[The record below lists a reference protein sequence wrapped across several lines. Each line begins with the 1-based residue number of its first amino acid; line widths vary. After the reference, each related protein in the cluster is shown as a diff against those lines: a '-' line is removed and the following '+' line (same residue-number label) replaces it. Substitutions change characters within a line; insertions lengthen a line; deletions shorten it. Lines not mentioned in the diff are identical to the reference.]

1 MCHVPIPATGAEGTP
16 PRAAVVGKKK
26 NLPGGS
32 LPWVWPGPGGFS
44 ERGANPHGPTAP
56 LASGPKPLAR
66 GSKREAILGPSS
78 GPRPGR
84 LTGGQVWGVGGYTP
98 PGTTQAVPAV
108 QLVWGVPP
116 TTNGSSLGDFP
127 RNSPGAVSPYFKK
140 GWGWPGGPGDSGGG
154 LGPRRGRFH
163 IGKLDFSARAYPPER
178 TAPRPKKLHV
188 CTRTTQKPA

>member
-1 MCHVPIPATGAEGTP
+1 M
-16 PRAAVVGKKK
+16 
-26 NLPGGS
+26 
-32 LPWVWPGPGGFS
+32 
-44 ERGANPHGPTAP
+44 
-56 LASGPKPLAR
+56 GPKPLAR

-127 RNSPGAVSPYFKK
+127 RNSPGGVSPYFKK

-154 LGPRRGRFH
+154 LGPGRGRFH
-163 IGKLDFSARAYPPER
+163 IGKVDFSARAHPPER

-188 CTRTTQKPA
+188 RTRTYTYHPKSGLHSREAGPEKLKQGLAPQEGPRALEGPAGPWKHW